1 MNIINEGIDKTL
13 GMFQHL
19 DPSRKWELLK
29 FKLAGIRKEYAQ
41 FKCNKEK
48 WKQFNLYHLLGDMQ
62 DELVTS
68 PSLELA
74 NNISLVR
81 NEISAYEM
89 LDTKRVM
96 FCCKQRWHQLGECL
110 SRYYFNM
117 EKHNYISK
125 TMYEVRKNN
134 GELTKDY
141 CEILNE
147 QKTFYQELY
156 SSNAEVHFSL
166 VN

>member
-1 MNIINEGIDKTL
+1 M
-13 GMFQHL
+13 
-19 DPSRKWELLK
+19 
-29 FKLAGIRKEYAQ
+29 
-41 FKCNKEK
+41 
-48 WKQFNLYHLLGDMQ
+48 
-62 DELVTS
+62 TS
-68 PSLELA
+68 ASLELA

-96 FCCKQRWHQLGECL
+96 FHCKQRWHQLGECS

-117 EKHNYISK
+117 EKHNYISR

-141 CEILNE
+141 HEILNE

-166 VN
+166 VNQSGISLSDQLRMQLEVFISEDELFDALMTLKTGKVCGVDGLTLDSIGHSGES